1 MLGVHETSDHLIA
14 DLVSL
19 AADLNQAFEVLSAVF
34 ELFIFLVES
43 RAYEAITIR
52 GNNILRL
59 LEFLVVRSKHLLN

>member
-1 MLGVHETSDHLIA
+1 MLGVHEASDHLIA

-43 RAYEAITIR
+43 RADEAVTIR

-59 LEFLVVRSKHLLN
+59 LEFLVARTKHLLN